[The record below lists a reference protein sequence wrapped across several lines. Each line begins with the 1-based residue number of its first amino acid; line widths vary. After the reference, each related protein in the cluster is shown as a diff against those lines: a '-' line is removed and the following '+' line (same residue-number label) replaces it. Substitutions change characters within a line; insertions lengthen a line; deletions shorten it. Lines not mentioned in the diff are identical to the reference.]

1 MRDQDEWMN
10 ALLMDEAHVC
20 KFLFWATVL
29 IQKSYVDEEGVKG
42 LTGAT
47 RWSTCHTRG
56 SPRPAVRSGLER
68 YLEIEMG
75 EQRKAG
81 QEVHGG
87 LS

>member
-1 MRDQDEWMN
+1 MKLTSVSSYFGKTR
-10 ALLMDEAHVC
+10 
-20 KFLFWATVL
+20 ATVL